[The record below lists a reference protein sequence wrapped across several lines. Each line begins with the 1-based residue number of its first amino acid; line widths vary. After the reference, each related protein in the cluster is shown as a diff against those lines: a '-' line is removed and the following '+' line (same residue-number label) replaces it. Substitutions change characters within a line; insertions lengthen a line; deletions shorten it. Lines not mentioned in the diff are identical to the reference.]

1 MKLADLRTSVQRLL
15 VGSPSPH
22 LELPAVLE
30 EEERHLSEPV
40 PPPPLDGSDEHRL
53 HRMIDRR
60 HAVSRTALCLSG
72 GGIRSASFAIGVMQ
86 GLSCLSLLTD
96 FDYLSTVSGGGY
108 AGSWLSAWLLHD
120 EMRIK
125 QTKCDSQPVGDQLA
139 GASCDPLCPEPEP
152 LRRVREFSRYLDPKI
167 GLFSIDVWTL
177 IATVCRNMLANWLI
191 LVPLLMAALL
201 IPRLYY
207 AFLDLGGQQTLYGG
221 GLVAA
226 SLVLLAATTV
236 CGIIGLRYVIMNLPG
251 VAGSTGT
258 QAQFITWC
266 LGPVG
271 TAAGLLT
278 LYWAW
283 NNELTNTPM
292 STALLFA
299 GIIAGHVGV
308 WLIWGQ
314 TPGRRPRTWLGAVVA
329 STVTAAGFGLIEQ
342 KLFED
347 PLAHPMLYT
356 TTAIPLVLF
365 TVGVA
370 GALFVAVASAET
382 EDNAYEWWARAGAWL
397 LIVPIAWFCA
407 GTVVFFGPYAVHV
420 LALPFTRLNLTLSQA
435 KTLIGVLTALTG
447 GVAARALGPGAGKR
461 PSVARKVVFALAAP
475 TFVVLLL
482 TVLSWANFSLLTHME
497 ATWLHQ
503 YDHSPGGGF
512 DEIMALGLLLVFV
525 GLSMSYLVNVNKF
538 SLHGMYRTRLI
549 RTFLGASRTRS
560 ERKPNAFTG
569 FDTDD
574 NISMSDLR
582 AIQRPLHILN
592 TALNVVSTNR
602 LAWQDRQAESF
613 TISALHCGSHLVGY
627 RPSDEYGKQISL
639 GTAMTL
645 SGAAVAPNQG
655 AQSSPALT
663 FLLTLFNARLG
674 AWLGNP
680 GPAGASTWRLRDPR
694 LGPAPLVSEMFGR
707 TTDTN
712 PYVYLSDG
720 GHFDNLGVYEM
731 VLRRCHYIVVSDAG
745 CDGGYTFEDLGNA
758 IRKIRIDLGIPIT
771 FARPPRMSKQGQG
784 TTNLHAAVATID
796 YRAVD
801 GAEAKQ
807 GFLVYVKATLSGDEP
822 IDVDNYARARP
833 EFPHEPTADQWF
845 DEAQFESYRALGVH
859 SIDTIAR
866 HLNTLNNAPPTIRDL
881 YLAAESYAAGR
892 RVRTAEVTDG
902 ALRV

>member
-1 MKLADLRTSVQRLL
+1 MKLADLRSSLL
-15 VGSPSPH
+15 GPPSPH

-30 EEERHLSEPV
+30 EEERHLSELR
-40 PPPPLDGSDEHRL
+40 PPDPIAGTDEHRL
-53 HRMIDRR
+53 RAMIDRR
-60 HAVSRTALCLSG
+60 HEVSRTALCLSG

-139 GASCDPLCPEPEP
+139 GACSDPLCPEPEP
-152 LRRVREFSRYLDPKI
+152 LRHVREFSRYLDPKI

-201 IPRLYY
+201 VPRFYY
-207 AFLDLGGQQTLYGG
+207 SFLDLGANENMYGMPLTIAS
-221 GLVAA
+221 GLL
-226 SLVLLAATTV
+226 LVGTAV
-236 CGIIGLRYVIMNLPG
+236 CGIVGLRYVIVNLPG
-251 VAGSTGT
+251 VSGSTGT
-258 QAQFITWC
+258 QAQFITKC

-283 NNELTNTPM
+283 NNELTDTPM
-292 STALLFA
+292 STALLFG
-299 GIIAGHVGV
+299 GIIVAHVGV

-329 STVTAAGFGLIEQ
+329 STMTAAGFGLIEQ
-342 KLFED
+342 RLFQN
-347 PLAHPMLYT
+347 PLDHPMLYT

-365 TVGVA
+365 TVGLA
-370 GALFVAVASAET
+370 GALFVAIASAET
-382 EDNAYEWWARAGAWL
+382 EDNAYEWWARAGGWL
-397 LIVPIAWFCA
+397 LIVPVVWLCA
-407 GTVVFFGPYAVHV
+407 GTVVFFAPSAVHA

-435 KTLIGVLTALTG
+435 KTLIGLLTALTG
-447 GVAARALGPGAGKR
+447 GAAARALGPGAGKR

-475 TFVVLLL
+475 TFVALLL
-482 TVLSWANFSLLTHME
+482 TVLSWANYSLLTHIE
-497 ATWLHQ
+497 ATGAHL
-503 YDHSPGGGF
+503 YAHSPGGGF
-512 DEIMALGLLLVFV
+512 DELVVLYLLLIFV

-549 RTFLGASRTRS
+549 RTFLGASRTRT

-569 FDTDD
+569 FDASD

-582 AIQRPLHILN
+582 AIQRPLHIVN
-592 TALNVVSTNR
+592 TALNLVSTNK

-655 AQSSPALT
+655 SQSSPALA

-680 GPAGASTWRLRDPR
+680 GPAGAYTWRLRDPR
-694 LGPAPLVSEMFGR
+694 WGPAPLFSEMFGR

-720 GHFDNLGVYEM
+720 GHFDNLGLYEM

-758 IRKIRIDLGIPIT
+758 IRKIRIDLGVPIT
-771 FARPPRMSKQGQG
+771 FAAPPKMTKRGQG
-784 TTNLHAAVATID
+784 KTNLHAAVATID

-801 GAEAKQ
+801 GAHAKQ
-807 GFLVYVKATLSGDEP
+807 GFLLYVKATVSGDEP
-822 IDVDNYARARP
+822 IDIDNYARACP
-833 EFPHEPTADQWF
+833 EFPHESTADQWF
-845 DEAQFESYRALGVH
+845 DEAQFESYRALGAH

-866 HLNTLNNAPPTIRDL
+866 HVNTLHNAPPTIRDL
-881 YLAAESYAAGR
+881 YLAAETYVAGR
-892 RVRTAEVTDG
+892 SVRPPEVTDG

>member
-1 MKLADLRTSVQRLL
+1 MKLADLRMSVQRFL
-15 VGSPSPH
+15 GPPSPH
-22 LELPAVLE
+22 LELPTVLE
-30 EEERHLSEPV
+30 DEERHLSEPR
-40 PPPPLDGSDEHRL
+40 PPDAVAGSDEHRL
-53 HRMIDRR
+53 RAMIDRR
-60 HAVSRTALCLSG
+60 HEVSRTALCLSG

-86 GLSCLSLLTD
+86 GLSCLSVLTD

-139 GASCDPLCPEPEP
+139 GACCDPLCPEPEP
-152 LRRVREFSRYLDPKI
+152 LRHVREFSRYLDPRI

-191 LVPLLMAALL
+191 LLPLLMAALL
-201 IPRLYY
+201 VPRLYY
-207 AFLDLGGQQTLYGG
+207 AFLDLGGNRNMYGTPLMIAS
-221 GLVAA
+221 GLLIVG
-226 SLVLLAATTV
+226 TTV
-236 CGIIGLRYVIMNLPG
+236 CGIMGLRYVILNLPDIG
-251 VAGSTGT
+251 GSKGS
-258 QAQFITWC
+258 QGQFITRC
-266 LGPVG
+266 LGPAV

-283 NNELTNTPM
+283 NNELTGTPT
-292 STALLFA
+292 STALLFG
-299 GIIAGHVGV
+299 GIIAAHVAV
-308 WLIWGQ
+308 WLVWGQ
-314 TPGRRPRTWLGAVVA
+314 REGRRPLTWLGAGIA
-329 STVTAAGFGLIEQ
+329 SAITATGLWVIEQ
-342 KLFED
+342 KIFPD
-347 PLAHPMLYT
+347 PLALAKLYT
-356 TTAIPLVLF
+356 TSAIPLVLL
-365 TVGVA
+365 TVGMA
-370 GALFVAVASAET
+370 GALFVAIASAET
-382 EDNAYEWWARAGAWL
+382 EDDAYEWWARAGAWL
-397 LIVPIAWFCA
+397 LVVPLAWLSA
-407 GTVVFFGPYAVHV
+407 ATLVFFGPDAIHA
-420 LALPFTRLNLTLSQA
+420 LALPFTRLNLSLPEA
-435 KTLIGVLTALTG
+435 KTLIGLLTALTG
-447 GVAARALGPGAGKR
+447 GAAARALGPGAGR
-461 PSVARKVVFALAAP
+461 HPSFARKVVFALAAP

-497 ATWLHQ
+497 ATWLHL
-503 YDHSPGGGF
+503 YEHSPAGGF
-512 DEIMALGLLLVFV
+512 DEIVALWSVLVLL
-525 GLSMSYLVNVNKF
+525 GLSMSYFVNVNKF

-549 RTFLGASRTRS
+549 RTFLGASRTRM
-560 ERKPNAFTG
+560 ERKPNPFTG
-569 FDTDD
+569 FDSSD

-582 AIQRPLHILN
+582 AIQRPLHIVN
-592 TALNVVSTNR
+592 TALNLVSTNK

-655 AQSSPALT
+655 SQSSPALT

-680 GPAGASTWRLRDPR
+680 GPAGAYTWRLRDPR
-694 LGPAPLVSEMFGR
+694 WGPAPLFSEMFGR

-758 IRKIRIDLGIPIT
+758 IRKIRIDLGVPIT
-771 FARPPRMSKQGQG
+771 FAAPPKMTKDGQG
-784 TTNLHAAVATID
+784 KTNLHAAVATID

-801 GAEAKQ
+801 GAQAKQ
-807 GFLVYVKATLSGDEP
+807 GFLVYVKATRSGDEP
-822 IDVDNYARARP
+822 IDVDNYARACP
-833 EFPHEPTADQWF
+833 EFPHESTADQWF

-881 YLAAESYAAGR
+881 YLAAETYVAGR
-892 RVRTAEVTDG
+892 SARPPEVTDG